1 MTALKEFWLATGEYL
16 PAEKAIVRC
25 EQLGATL
32 TVDRTFWLALALKI
46 QKEQAAKNEHKP

>member
-16 PAEKAIVRC
+16 PANQAIERC
-25 EQLGATL
+25 EQLGNAL

-46 QKEQAAKNEHKP
+46 QKEQAAKNEHKS